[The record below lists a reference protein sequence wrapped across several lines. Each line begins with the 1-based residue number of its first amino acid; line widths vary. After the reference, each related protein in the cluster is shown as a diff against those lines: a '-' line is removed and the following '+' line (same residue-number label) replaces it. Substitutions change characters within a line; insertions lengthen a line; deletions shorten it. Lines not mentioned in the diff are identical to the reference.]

1 MSTETECVCCSEIS
15 QVVEKKSSEGVECI
29 TQHPGFQSVCLNP
42 WVLQTAYYSYRQQ
55 YGESAVEGAINEYV
69 KHMCMLVCA
78 LCIAFTIRKYR
89 HVAYRQL
96 TRWCW
101 HWLGRSVRVV
111 LPSCA
116 VTKIPFQMQLLNI
129 LDLSFQTLAN
139 YYDDY

>member
-1 MSTETECVCCSEIS
+1 M
-15 QVVEKKSSEGVECI
+15 
-29 TQHPGFQSVCLNP
+29 HHLGFQSVCLNP

-96 TRWCW
+96 TRWYW
-101 HWLGRSVRVV
+101 HWLGRSVGVV

-116 VTKIPFQMQLLNI
+116 VTKIRNTFPNATVEYTGFKLP
-129 LDLSFQTLAN
+129 DLS
-139 YYDDY
+139 